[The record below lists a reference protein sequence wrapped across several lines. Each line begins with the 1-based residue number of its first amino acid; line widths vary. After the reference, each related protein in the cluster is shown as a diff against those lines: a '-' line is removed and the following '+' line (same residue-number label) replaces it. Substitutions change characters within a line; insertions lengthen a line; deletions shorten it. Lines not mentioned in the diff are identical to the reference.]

1 MKSKIINNELFFPE
15 IAQLVESGER
25 VLIRVKGNSMRPFIS
40 GDKDFV
46 ALEKP
51 GKSSFKRG
59 NILLVRLGNGHY
71 VLHRIV
77 QLTENH
83 IKLRG
88 DGNMSLFESCSY
100 ENVIAEATEVKKESK
115 SILKGS
121 LRWNLYKYL
130 WPANPFLRRVAF
142 KLGSFI
148 P

>member
-25 VLIRVKGNSMRPFIS
+25 VLIRVKGNSMRPFIR
-40 GDKDFV
+40 GGKDFV

-51 GKSSFKRG
+51 GNTSFKRG
-59 NILLVRLGNGHY
+59 NILLVRLAGGQY
-71 VLHRIV
+71 VLHRIER
-77 QLTENH
+77 LTESS

-88 DGNMSLFESCSY
+88 DGNISLFESCSY
-100 ENVIAEATEVKKESK
+100 ENVIAEATEVKKEGR
-115 SILKGS
+115 SIIKGS
-121 LRWNLYKYL
+121 LTWNLFKYL
-130 WPANPFLRRVAF
+130 WPANPFFRRVVF